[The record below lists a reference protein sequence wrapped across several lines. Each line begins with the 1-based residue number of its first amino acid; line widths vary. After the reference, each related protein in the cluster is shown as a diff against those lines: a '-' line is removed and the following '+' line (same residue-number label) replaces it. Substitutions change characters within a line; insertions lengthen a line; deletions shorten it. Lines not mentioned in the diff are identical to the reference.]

1 LSVEDDVRFQ
11 RSGPSQRGRASPPR
25 SQATT
30 PLVWVRANCI
40 ALYKK
45 ARVCMG
51 FALWLS
57 QSPTPTKQN
66 NPVWVRPVQPRF
78 PRRLAR
84 LPRSPTTTTTPPPPP
99 APPPRTVSARP
110 IRGAYPG
117 SALPHR
123 LAPLTLLRDEDSS
136 RLLRFRS
143 VSMQHVRLSF
153 VRIVSTVARFMII
166 VSNWGIA
173 AMLRNYFVLLRCFIR
188 WD

>member
-1 LSVEDDVRFQ
+1 LGSGQMYCAIQEGPGMYGLCSLVESESNSNQ
-11 RSGPSQRGRASPPR
+11 TKQSGLGPPR
-25 SQATT
+25 PASLPTQARET
-30 PLVWVRANCI
+30 
-40 ALYKK
+40 
-45 ARVCMG
+45 
-51 FALWLS
+51 
-57 QSPTPTKQN
+57 
-66 NPVWVRPVQPRF
+66 
-78 PRRLAR
+78 
-84 LPRSPTTTTTPPPPP
+84 PRSPTTTTTPPPPP

-136 RLLRFRS
+136 RLLGFRS